1 MAILHCLRY
10 FRKQRTF
17 FAGHR
22 STAYNLQL
30 FMILDLGVVDY
41 QEALKTQREFV
52 NKRRLNEISDSIII
66 AQHPPVLTI
75 GRSGSRDNLLVKE
88 NFLTGNGIKVID
100 VERGGDITFHG
111 PGQIVS
117 YPILDLKNRS
127 MDLHRYLRDLEEVAI
142 SFLKIYGVR
151 GSRKKEATG
160 VWVDESKIVSIGIAA
175 KDWITYHGLSV
186 NVNVDTGFFSMINP
200 CGFKD
205 LKVTSLK
212 DILSRRLPMRE
223 AKDKLLDE
231 LKNMFGPKIM
241 ESANECCSA
250 LA

>member
-1 MAILHCLRY
+1 
-10 FRKQRTF
+10 
-17 FAGHR
+17 
-22 STAYNLQL
+22 
-30 FMILDLGVVDY
+30 MILDLGTIDY
-41 QEALKTQREFV
+41 EDALKIQHGLV
-52 NKRRLNEISDSIII
+52 NQRRLGIISDSILILE
-66 AQHPPVLTI
+66 HPPVFTI
-75 GRSGSRDNLLVKE
+75 GRSGSRENLLADESALIQK
-88 NFLTGNGIKVID
+88 GIKVID
-100 VERGGDITFHG
+100 ADRGGDITFHG